1 MTCSFNNQ
9 SKLIFANPILNFFLD
24 SQNRGNPPTFKL
36 PGDELLGFEA
46 AVAALG
52 MHSVTSPEIEIPQHH
67 DVIVLK

>member
-1 MTCSFNNQ
+1 MSYFYQINIY
-9 SKLIFANPILNFFLD
+9 KPISEFFLD

-52 MHSVTSPEIEIPQHH
+52 MHSVTSLEIDLP
-67 DVIVLK
+67 